1 MTWAQMS
8 VNKFWLD
15 ELKLSLDSSKTI
27 IEVLESDVITKKLP
41 KIFCWYILLG

>member
-41 KIFCWYILLG
+41 KGFCWYILLG